1 MRSREFMK
9 EKEEKKKLEKKIKM
23 MSSQV
28 LKGVLKSKTHHNLGL
43 LQNKNNK
50 KLDKNMKKRLADL
63 ENERQYEEDKAQ
75 VDRYKQLLLKQKI

>member
-50 KLDKNMKKRLADL
+50 KLDKNMKKDL
-63 ENERQYEEDKAQ
+63 QI
-75 VDRYKQLLLKQKI
+75 LKMKGNMKKIKLKWTDINNFY